1 MTYWRATMA
10 VTRWEFQR
18 YIKWKQQI
26 VGMLVT
32 MVVVGAFVVL
42 PRLNDGDDDRVRTIA
57 VIGDDV
63 LPVSNAGAGEYTF
76 VAHPHSDE
84 QLLRDAVNDEVFD
97 GLLIVHTPDDVE
109 LVLRREADW
118 AGGVHALVTS
128 ARREQMIASAGLS
141 RDQVENILAPP
152 ALEVSYT
159 ATGAGEGRGGR
170 LTVSIVISLM
180 LFTVFVG
187 MSYIFASITGEKQIR
202 VTEQVISAIR
212 PQAWTDGK
220 ILGLMLVSLMGVLVQ
235 VVAFAAVFL
244 ISRAMFGG
252 DPMTLPQSL
261 GDPGTIVL
269 ILLFAVFG
277 LFFWFAFFGAIAAT
291 IDDPQHS
298 ARGSFLML
306 PVFATVLAYM
316 VPGSPDSGLSR
327 FLSLF
332 PATSPAAMPARMMT
346 SDVATIEIAVSLLL
360 LAAGIVL
367 LRTVAGRIFRMAM
380 LMYGKEPSW
389 AEMRRWIFQ
398 R

>member
-1 MTYWRATMA
+1 MTYWRAAMA

-32 MVVVGAFVVL
+32 MVIVGAFVIL
-42 PRLNDGDDDRVRTIA
+42 PRLNDGGDDRVRTIA

-63 LPVSNAGAGEYTF
+63 LPVSDVASREYTF
-76 VAHPHSDE
+76 VAHARPDE
-84 QLLRDAVNDEVFD
+84 QQLRQQVDDEALDA
-97 GLLIVHTPDDVE
+97 LLIVRSPDDAE
-109 LVLRREADW
+109 LVLRRDAGW
-118 AGGVHALVTS
+118 AGGVHGLVTS
-128 ARREQMIASAGLS
+128 ARRGQMIASAGLS

-152 ALEVSYT
+152 ALEMTYT

-170 LTVSIVISLM
+170 LTVIIVISLM

-187 MSYIFASITGEKQIR
+187 MSYIFGSITGEKQIR
-202 VTEQVISAIR
+202 VTEQVISAIP
-212 PQAWTDGK
+212 PQAWIDGK
-220 ILGLMLVSLMGVLVQ
+220 ILGLMLVSIVGVLVQ
-235 VVAFAAVFL
+235 VIAFTAVFL
-244 ISRAMFGG
+244 IGRAAFGG

-261 GDPGTIVL
+261 GSPGTIL
-269 ILLFAVFG
+269 SILLFAVFG

-332 PATSPAAMPARMMT
+332 PATSPAAMPARMLST
-346 SDVATIEIAVSLLL
+346 DVGMIEITVSLLL
-360 LAAGIVL
+360 LAWSIVL
-367 LRTVAGRIFRMAM
+367 LRTAAGRIFRTAM

>member
-1 MTYWRATMA
+1 MTYWRAAMA

-32 MVVVGAFVVL
+32 MVIVGAFVIL
-42 PRLNDGDDDRVRTIA
+42 PRLNDGGDDRVRTIA

-63 LPVSNAGAGEYTF
+63 LPVSDVASREYTF
-76 VAHPHSDE
+76 VAHARPDE
-84 QLLRDAVNDEVFD
+84 QQLRQQVDDEALDA
-97 GLLIVHTPDDVE
+97 LLIVRSPDNAE
-109 LVLRREADW
+109 LVLRRDAGW

-128 ARREQMIASAGLS
+128 ARRGQMIASAGLS

-152 ALEVSYT
+152 ALEMTYT

-170 LTVSIVISLM
+170 LTVIIVISLM

-187 MSYIFASITGEKQIR
+187 MSYIFGSITGEKQIR
-202 VTEQVISAIR
+202 VTEQVISAIP
-212 PQAWTDGK
+212 PQAWIDGK
-220 ILGLMLVSLMGVLVQ
+220 ILGLMLVSIVGVLVQ
-235 VVAFAAVFL
+235 VIAFAAVFL
-244 ISRAMFGG
+244 ISRAAFGG

-261 GDPGTIVL
+261 GSPGTIL
-269 ILLFAVFG
+269 SILLFAVFG

-332 PATSPAAMPARMMT
+332 PATSPAAMPARMLST
-346 SDVATIEIAVSLLL
+346 DVGMIEITVSLLL
-360 LAAGIVL
+360 LAWSIVL
-367 LRTVAGRIFRMAM
+367 LRTAAGRIFRTAM